1 MSDHATPT
9 GGDPIGRRGFLARGF
24 WLVAG
29 SIAGALALI
38 GLAPTVAPA
47 FRRNDERW
55 ISAGSA
61 GLFMEGQ
68 PAPVS
73 LARVER
79 DAFLPRVTGLPGHH
93 AVRAIRQDKALKR

>member
-61 GLFMEGQ
+61 GLFMKANRPRYRWSGSN
-68 PAPVS
+68 AMRSCPVS
-73 LARVER
+73 RVCQDTTRSER
-79 DAFLPRVTGLPGHH
+79 SDRTRP
-93 AVRAIRQDKALKR
+93 